1 MRLVPTYEKGE
12 RVRLEYIIDEKF
24 MKDGEIYYTLKNAT
38 NQTILKG
45 VAFKAEELIA
55 VEEEVSADGKLG
67 TCP

>member
-1 MRLVPTYEKGE
+1 MKLVPTYEKGE
-12 RVRLEYIIDEKF
+12 RVRLEYVIDEKF

-55 VEEEVSADGKLG
+55 VEVEEVKQE
-67 TCP
+67 